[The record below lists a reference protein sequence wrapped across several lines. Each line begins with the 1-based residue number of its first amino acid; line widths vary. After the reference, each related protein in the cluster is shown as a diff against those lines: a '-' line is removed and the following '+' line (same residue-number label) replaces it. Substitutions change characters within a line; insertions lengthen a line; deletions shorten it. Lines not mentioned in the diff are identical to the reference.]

1 MKLERLTTVAILA
14 LWSVACSGTQTS
26 SNATQASPR
35 VSAGSAAEPS
45 PSAAAP
51 VAAPAAQPAAEPAA
65 ALANFAQEIPGS
77 AFRFEMIAIPGD
89 ASKGIAP
96 FWLGRTELTWEA
108 FDAFV
113 YGLDAE
119 SGAGNSA
126 ADAVSRPTKPY
137 LPPDRGFGHEGY
149 AAISMA
155 HKNATSFCEWLSKV
169 SGKKYRLPTE
179 AEWEH
184 ACRAGAA
191 TRFSFGDDEHAL
203 AEYAWYSENAGGKT
217 HPVAQKKPNAWGL
230 FDMHGNV
237 FEWVGDA
244 FAPYPEGDV
253 EDPTGPIA
261 GEMRIVRGGAWITFA
276 HMARVAFRGGLNP
289 AQTADNVGL
298 RPARTLR

>member
-14 LWSVACSGTQTS
+14 LWSVACSGTRAS
-26 SNATQASPR
+26 SNATHARPQVAAR
-35 VSAGSAAEPS
+35 SAAEPA
-45 PSAAAP
+45 PTAAAS
-51 VAAPAAQPAAEPAA
+51 VAAPAAEPAA
-65 ALANFAQEIPGS
+65 APTALTNFTQEIPGS
-77 AFRFEMIAIPGD
+77 AYRFEMIAIPGD
-89 ASKGIAP
+89 AAKGIAP

-184 ACRAGAA
+184 ASRAGAT
-191 TRFSFGDDEHAL
+191 TRFSFGDDEQAL
-203 AEYAWYSENAGGKT
+203 ADYAWYSENSGGKT
-217 HPVAQKKPNAWGL
+217 HPVAEKKPNAWGL
-230 FDMHGNV
+230 FDVHGNV
-237 FEWVGDA
+237 KEWCI
-244 FAPYPEGDV
+244 
-253 EDPTGPIA
+253 GPD
-261 GEMRIVRGGAWITFA
+261 GKPVTRGGGYADKAGDLECSVRAPQVPAWNRSDPQVPKSKWWLSDGPFVGF
-276 HMARVAFRGGLNP
+276 RVLCESQP
-289 AQTADNVGL
+289 
-298 RPARTLR
+298 